1 MRISS
6 ISLSDCLSILPFITK
21 HPLPPF
27 ASHFPPL
34 HNVHWTLHLLLRIP
48 LLHLDKVPFGHPHV
62 FSPKIRSKISESNS
76 PTKSSQSSIQIN
88 LPLFLAPLL
97 HRSTNS
103 RTDMTLNSNCHR
115 KHPRSLS
122 LLFNSPAIRTHKQL
136 RPELYRHH
144 QRGEFIDQ
152 SRDDAHKTTTTRFD
166 CAGVLSIFS
175 ETHDVPW
182 NCLATSPSTKS
193 VV

>member
-103 RTDMTLNSNCHR
+103 QTWHSTQTATENILALSRFYSTPPQFEHTNSYDQNFIVIIR
-115 KHPRSLS
+115 GVNLS
-122 LLFNSPAIRTHKQL
+122 TNHVMMHTKQQQQGL
-136 RPELYRHH
+136 TAREFCPHSGRHTMFH
-144 QRGEFIDQ
+144 EI
-152 SRDDAHKTTTTRFD
+152 A
-166 CAGVLSIFS
+166 
-175 ETHDVPW
+175 
-182 NCLATSPSTKS
+182 
-193 VV
+193 